1 MKKVKIQ
8 SPDIRLATVCTV
20 NDAVEAELIK
30 NTLLNHEIKCE
41 IDGEHQAGFTG
52 TLGINILVRE
62 GDVEAAC
69 EITQIHH
76 PKSFEPCEK

>member
-20 NDAVEAELIK
+20 NDAVEAEFK